1 MALRV
6 ARAPLRDPHQ
16 GPAWASSGEAAPVAV
31 EDPAKD
37 PDGVLRHRKTLWARI
52 AVSNGK

>member
-1 MALRV
+1 
-6 ARAPLRDPHQ
+6 LRDPYQ
-16 GPAWASSGEAAPVAV
+16 GPAWASSGEADPVAV

-37 PDGVLRHRKTLWARI
+37 PDGVLRHGKTLWARI